1 MKKVLLIS
9 LTICATLAAPT
20 AHALNGPL
28 NLLLAGGPEADTIR
42 IVLSSDGR
50 DYVISSSATLEAGGG
65 LCSHPE
71 ERPNELVCK
80 APEIAGFEVNAAG
93 GDDTIVLAPDIPIP
107 ATLRG
112 GSGGDRLV
120 GGGVSDKVV
129 GGPGP
134 DVLSGRRG
142 DDWLF
147 GGHGRDRLLG
157 GPGNDQLR
165 GGPQHDELHGG
176 SGRNLVLQ

>member
-1 MKKVLLIS
+1 MKRALLIS
-9 LTICATLAAPT
+9 LTILAAFAAPT
-20 AHALNGPL
+20 AHAVDGPL

-42 IVLSSDGR
+42 ISLSSDGR

-65 LCSHPE
+65 VCSHPE

-93 GDDTIVLAPDIPIP
+93 DDDSIVLAPDVPVP

-112 GSGGDRLV
+112 GGGGDRLV
-120 GGGVSDKVV
+120 GGGADDKVV
-129 GGPGP
+129 GGPGA
-134 DVLSGRRG
+134 DVLFGRRG

-147 GGHGRDRLLG
+147 GGLGHDRLVG
-157 GPGNDQLR
+157 GPGDDQLR
-165 GGPQHDELHGG
+165 GGPQRDVLLGG
-176 SGRNLVLQ
+176 SGRNQIVQ

>member
-1 MKKVLLIS
+1 MKKALLIS
-9 LTICATLAAPT
+9 LTVWAALAAPT
-20 AHALNGPL
+20 AHGLNGPL

-42 IVLSSDGR
+42 ISLSSDGR
-50 DYVISSSATLEAGGG
+50 AYVISSSATLEAGGG

-71 ERPNELVCK
+71 ERPNELVCS

-93 GDDTIVLAPDIPIP
+93 GDDAIVLAPDIPIP

-112 GSGGDRLV
+112 GSGADRLV

-134 DVLSGRRG
+134 DLLSGRRG

-147 GGHGRDRLLG
+147 GGHGPDRLLG
-157 GPGNDQLR
+157 GPGDDQLR
-165 GGPQHDELHGG
+165 GGPEHDELHGG
-176 SGRNLVLQ
+176 SGRNQIVQ